1 MAKSNSPTVV
11 AIASEFHDYGLHP
24 ERAEALAL
32 EVQTYLATI
41 DRKASLVTFD
51 DAPADFDAVLR
62 SYAR

>member
-1 MAKSNSPTVV
+1 MAKLSGPTVIG
-11 AIASEFHDYGLHP
+11 IASEFHDYGLTL

-51 DAPADFDAVLR
+51 DAPADFDMVLR